1 MTWKNIR
8 LILLREVRDQ
18 LRDRR
23 TLFLVL
29 VLPLI
34 LYPGLAIGMLQMA
47 MYLNEHPQVAV
58 ILGTENLPE
67 LPLIEEGRIA
77 ERWFYNPETA
87 QKLLVV
93 TDSPTIQD
101 SVDLRLPGTS
111 HLKKDELLNAA
122 RRVEQLAQ
130 TYRQLTEQ
138 LAPYDAKIADEAFW
152 LASATNQQVKKTD
165 IPADLDFKG
174 LVEKRHQVHE
184 QLVDEFANSK
194 LQVLASIPAGYGQ
207 AIAQI
212 DELLASKDFSNSKLR
227 ELPTLRPLV
236 VRNRASDKSEVAY
249 RRVRESFDFWEKGL
263 LFHRLEAA
271 NLPMTVADPLNIVPL
286 DIAGEQEVAANVW
299 SKVFPAILVIMALTG
314 AFYPAI
320 DVAAGE
326 KERGTMETL
335 LICPATRSEIVLGK
349 FLTVLL
355 FSVATTVLNLISMGA
370 TSRYIVSVTQSAAQT
385 SFGNMPLPTA
395 MAICWMVVLLI
406 PLAGLFSALSF
417 ALATFARSNK
427 EGQYYLTPL
436 FMVALGLTMFAM
448 SPSIELST
456 TAGQSLFYCMM
467 PIVGPALLLKALLV
481 NTNGTGVLVFA
492 FPVLMSSVGYTL
504 LALWWAVEQF
514 KSEDVLFRESERFD
528 LGLWLN
534 HLFRDKEPTPTTS
547 EAVACF
553 IIMMLL
559 QFLSINAFGQ
569 SMVGVKPEDMGMKVI
584 QLAVIQQIALI
595 ASPAIFMALL
605 LTKSARQT
613 LKLNWPKFSFLAAAI
628 ALPLALHPLA
638 NELLH
643 ALHQFFPQLPDAAK
657 AAFATMAD
665 QSLPLAVVIGAFAL
679 TPAICEEVAF
689 RGFILSGL
697 SRGGRTGIAIL
708 LSSITFGIIHMIPQ
722 QVFNATLIGLVLGL
736 IAVRSNSLLPGV
748 LFHLCFNSMAVLHA
762 QLSGHLLGQP
772 ESELGPARWFVS
784 VTPEGIRYMPITLGV
799 CAVSAFALIRWLI
812 RQPHVKLPTSAAA
825 EIGAPREM
833 DDHQHAA
840 LTS

>member
-47 MYLNEHPQVAV
+47 MYLNEHPQIAV
-58 ILGTENLPE
+58 ILGTEDLPP
-67 LPLIEEGRIA
+67 LPLMENGRIA
-77 ERWFYNPETA
+77 ERWFYNAETS
-87 QKLLVV
+87 QKLLIV
-93 TDSPTIQD
+93 TDSKEIQD
-101 SVDLRLPGTS
+101 SVDLQQTGAS
-111 HLKKDELLNAA
+111 HLDKTELLAAA
-122 RRVEQLAQ
+122 RRVETLAQ
-130 TYRQLTEQ
+130 RYKQLTEE
-138 LAPYDAKIADEAFW
+138 LAPYDDKISDEAYW
-152 LASATNQQVKKTD
+152 LANALNPSPKQKA
-165 IPADLDFKG
+165 IPSDLDFAG
-174 LVEKRHQVHE
+174 LVAERHSVHDK
-184 QLVDEFANSK
+184 LVDEFVNSK
-194 LQVLASIPAGYGQ
+194 LQVLVLIPKGYGKSLTE
-207 AIAQI
+207 I
-212 DELLASKDFSNSKLR
+212 DQLLASKDFSNAKLS
-227 ELPTLRPLV
+227 EFPMLRPVV

-249 RRVRESFDFWEKGL
+249 RRVREALDFWEKGL
-263 LFHRLEAA
+263 LFHRLDAA
-271 NLPMTVADPLNIVPL
+271 NLPMTVADPLNVVPI

-370 TSRYIVSVTQSAAQT
+370 TSRYIVSVTQAAAQT
-385 SFGNMPLPTA
+385 SFGNMPLPTP
-395 MAICWMVVLLI
+395 MAITWMVVLLV

-436 FMVALGLTMFAM
+436 FMVALGMTMFAM

-481 NTNGTGVLVFA
+481 NPNDTGILVFA
-492 FPVLMSSVGYTL
+492 FPVLLSSIGYTL

-528 LGLWLN
+528 LGLWLS
-534 HLFRDKEPTPTTS
+534 HLFRDKEPTPTTG

-569 SMVGVKPEDMGMKVI
+569 SMVGVKPEDMGLKVI

-605 LTKSARQT
+605 LTKSARRT
-613 LKLNWPKFSFLAAAI
+613 LKLNWPKLSFLGAAI
-628 ALPLALHPLA
+628 ALPIVLHPIA

-643 ALHQFFPQLPDAAK
+643 SLHQFFPQLPDAAK

-665 QSLPLAVVIGAFAL
+665 QSLPLGIVIGAFAL
-679 TPAICEEVAF
+679 TPAICEELAF

-722 QVFNATLIGLVLGL
+722 QVFNATLVGLVLGL
-736 IAVRSNSLLPGV
+736 IAVRSNSLLPGFV
-748 LFHLCFNSMAVLHA
+748 FHLCFNSMAVVHA
-762 QLSGHLLGQP
+762 QLSGHLAEQP
-772 ESELGPARWFVS
+772 SVELGPFAWFVS
-784 VTPEGIRYMPITLGV
+784 VGTDGVRYLTLTLV
-799 CAVSAFALIRWLI
+799 ICSVVAFALIRWLI
-812 RQPHVKLPTSAAA
+812 RQPQLVIA
-825 EIGAPREM
+825 
-833 DDHQHAA
+833 QAA
-840 LTS
+840 LAGEATPLKIDETQSTALTP